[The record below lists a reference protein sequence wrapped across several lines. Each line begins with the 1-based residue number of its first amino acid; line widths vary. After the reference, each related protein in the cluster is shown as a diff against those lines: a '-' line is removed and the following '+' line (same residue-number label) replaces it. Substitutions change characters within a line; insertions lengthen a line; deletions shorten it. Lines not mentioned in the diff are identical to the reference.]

1 MAMADDI
8 AKHRAAIDVLDEK
21 IAALLNE
28 RATRAAAIGKLK
40 ANGGAYRP
48 EREAEGLR
56 RIADANRGPLTHEAL
71 ARLFTEII
79 SACRALEQPLPVA
92 YLWPPGTFSVKA

>member
-1 MAMADDI
+1 MADDI
-8 AKHRAAIDVLDEK
+8 AKHRAAIDALDEK

-40 ANGGAYRP
+40 ADGGVYRP
-48 EREAEGLR
+48 EREAEVLR
-56 RIADANRGPLTHEAL
+56 RIADANRGPLANDAL

-79 SACRALEQPLPVA
+79 SASRALQQPLSVT
-92 YLWPPGTFSVKA
+92 YLAPHAPFSALPL